1 MTTITV
7 NGMSCQH
14 CVASV
19 QQALE
24 EIPGISHVTVDL
36 DKKLV
41 SYDGDVGI
49 EVVAKAL
56 SNIGFEAVVE

>member
-36 DKKLV
+36 EKKLV
-41 SYDGDVGI
+41 SYDGDVEI
-49 EVVAKAL
+49 EVV
-56 SNIGFEAVVE
+56 VE